1 MIDNARMRWRCRR
14 GMKELDALLEP
25 FAESHLNHLS
35 SAEQAAF
42 AALLDQ
48 PDPRLA
54 AWLLRGETPE
64 NPEFADL
71 VTQILSAAHPAG
83 RSKP

>member
-1 MIDNARMRWRCRR
+1 MRWRCRR
-14 GMKELDALLEP
+14 GMKELDALLAP
-25 FAESHLNHLS
+25 FAERHLTRLS
-35 SAEQAAF
+35 PTEQAAF

-54 AWLLRGETPE
+54 AWLLGGETPE

-71 VTQILSAAHPAG
+71 VSQILSAA
-83 RSKP
+83 RSVGCRDS

>member
-1 MIDNARMRWRCRR
+1 
-14 GMKELDALLEP
+14 MKELDALLAP
-25 FAESHLNHLS
+25 FAEKHLHQLS
-35 SAEQAAF
+35 PAEQAAF

-64 NPEFADL
+64 NPQFADL
-71 VTQILSAAHPAG
+71 VTQILSAAHSAG
-83 RSKP
+83 RRDS

>member
-1 MIDNARMRWRCRR
+1 MEKNARMRWRCRR
-14 GMKELDALLEP
+14 GMKELDALLAP
-25 FAESHLNHLS
+25 FAEKHLNHLS
-35 SAEQAAF
+35 PAEQAVF

-64 NPEFADL
+64 SPEFADL
-71 VTQILSAAHPAG
+71 VSQILSAASPAN
-83 RSKP
+83 RRDS